1 MSRYHL
7 KQYEKEHMKM
17 AMLKQEETF
26 KQQVQELHRLY
37 RVQKLLMTDAA
48 SAATAM
54 PAATRCDLEDERRAA
69 ENDAGSS
76 RSWDDAYPEKGKKAA
91 APRLVLQESDLELTL
106 SLGCFGT
113 TGATNK
119 AAKKEASS
127 SVDSRTSGSSS
138 STESGS
144 PDRRVV
150 VLPAPSLIGSATTKP
165 GAGSVGQR
173 LEQDGLQQ
181 PPWLHKCLNLAR

>member
-1 MSRYHL
+1 MSRYQL
-7 KQYEKEHMKM
+7 KQYEKEHMKI

-37 RVQKLLMTDAA
+37 RVQQLLMADAA
-48 SAATAM
+48 SAAIM
-54 PAATRCDLEDERRAA
+54 PDAAAARCDLEDDERRAA

-76 RSWDDAYPEKGKKAA
+76 RSWDEAYPEQGKKA
-91 APRLVLQESDLELTL
+91 PHHPQLVLQESELELTL

-113 TGATNK
+113 KT
-119 AAKKEASS
+119 SS
-127 SVDSRTSGSSS
+127 SVDSRTSISSS

-144 PDRRVV
+144 PDRGVV
-150 VLPAPSLIGSATTKP
+150 VLPAAPSLMIGSAAAKP
-165 GAGSVGQR
+165 GGADSVVGQR
-173 LEQDGLQQ
+173 MEQDGHGLQQ

>member
-37 RVQKLLMTDAA
+37 RVQQLLMADAA
-48 SAATAM
+48 SAAIM
-54 PAATRCDLEDERRAA
+54 PAAAARCDLEDDERRAA

-76 RSWDDAYPEKGKKAA
+76 RSWDEAFAPEQGKKAA
-91 APRLVLQESDLELTL
+91 HHPQLVLPESELELTL

-113 TGATNK
+113 KA

-127 SVDSRTSGSSS
+127 SVDSRTSISSS

-144 PDRRVV
+144 PDRGVV
-150 VLPAPSLIGSATTKP
+150 VLPAAPSLMIGPAAAKP
-165 GAGSVGQR
+165 GVGQR
-173 LEQDGLQQ
+173 MEQDGLQQ